1 MSERYKCKLH
11 IWPLTRMK
19 VRQTPTHMNFFSCIP
34 LHSSS
39 LNQMPSGKKYC
50 APSYMYLYLYPF
62 MNNAYEF
69 GSIPNLL
76 EHVSLPSHVFI
87 FSELQCSSSGSINTS
102 KSSLGASLVN
112 FCSKRAI
119 EHRQTEKEGKE
130 FPFHCNLNNLP
141 DTFIQVRW
149 LSGRPVIWI
158 HSLQS
163 ILIWSTKSSSHHPI

>member
-1 MSERYKCKLH
+1 MQASYLTAHSHESQTDSHSHEFFFLHPIAQLQSEPDAFWQKILR
-11 IWPLTRMK
+11 T
-19 VRQTPTHMNFFSCIP
+19 
-34 LHSSS
+34 
-39 LNQMPSGKKYC
+39 
-50 APSYMYLYLYPF
+50 SYMYLYLYPF

-149 LSGRPVIWI
+149 LSGRPVI
-158 HSLQS
+158 
-163 ILIWSTKSSSHHPI
+163 